1 MKVFLTNDKK
11 VKKNHKS
18 THRPITNQ
26 GVAFIVLKEFRHS
39 VNVIRQWLC
48 SIVVEREWLL
58 DSSEAP
64 G

>member
-26 GVAFIVLKEFRHS
+26 GVAFIVLGIPAQCERDLE
-39 VNVIRQWLC
+39 IRQWLC
-48 SIVVEREWLL
+48 E
-58 DSSEAP
+58 
-64 G
+64 